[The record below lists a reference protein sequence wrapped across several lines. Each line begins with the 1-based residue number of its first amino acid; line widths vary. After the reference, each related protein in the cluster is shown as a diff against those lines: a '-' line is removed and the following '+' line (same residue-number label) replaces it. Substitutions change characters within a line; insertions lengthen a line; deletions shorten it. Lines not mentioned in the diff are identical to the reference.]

1 MKSKKSGVKTAKR
14 IAENNIILKKY
25 QLWDIQSKNLNIRD

>member
-1 MKSKKSGVKTAKR
+1 MAKKSKKPKPMRSKKSGVKTAKR

-25 QLWDIQSKNLNIRD
+25 QL

>member
-1 MKSKKSGVKTAKR
+1 MAKKSKKPKPMKSKKSGVKTAKR

-25 QLWDIQSKNLNIRD
+25 QL